1 MSITFGVRKFTVS
14 TKMSP
19 FLRQSRFLNLG
30 HFCLWNP
37 ESLKRLPLT
46 KNPKSSDWNPNSTAW
61 NPYSK
66 TALYPLSWVTEAF
79 DIALCNNYRLTL
91 LKRFVLAQYKP
102 HICAL

>member
-30 HFCLWNP
+30 NFCLWNP

-46 KNPKSSDWNPNSTAW
+46 KNPESIIWNPNSTAW
-61 NPYSK
+61 NPNSK
-66 TALYPLSWVTEAF
+66 TV
-79 DIALCNNYRLTL
+79 LCFL
-91 LKRFVLAQYKP
+91 LWGDKGL
-102 HICAL
+102 